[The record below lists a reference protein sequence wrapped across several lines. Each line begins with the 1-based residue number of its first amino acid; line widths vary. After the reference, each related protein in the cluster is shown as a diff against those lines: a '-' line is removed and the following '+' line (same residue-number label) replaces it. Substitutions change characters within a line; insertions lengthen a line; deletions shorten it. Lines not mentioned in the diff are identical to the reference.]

1 MFLRIRSCVA
11 TYTQVVKRHAPAHVP
26 HFGKVKYRQW
36 NCINENANKY
46 KSDVGNQG
54 SNQWHQNQGFSPTVL
69 EIKYIFRLG
78 RNIITILLYRR
89 VLRQSSR
96 KSQPVLYQQNPC
108 TTNTCWF
115 PWWLR
120 NELLGGYD
128 DFCILNDCIQLN
140 LHISYAI
147 RCLYFVELHWP
158 QNWWIQRRKSQVLL

>member
-78 RNIITILLYRR
+78 CNILTILLYRR

-108 TTNTCWF
+108 TTEIQNF
-115 PWWLR
+115 SQ
-120 NELLGGYD
+120 
-128 DFCILNDCIQLN
+128 CIQRNDDLSYCQN
-140 LHISYAI
+140 FSDMISVAY
-147 RCLYFVELHWP
+147 LYLVYRTVVEVALKNSR
-158 QNWWIQRRKSQVLL
+158 QLKTYWIKTLKQSSVR

>member
-69 EIKYIFRLG
+69 FRNQIHFQIGL
-78 RNIITILLYRR
+78 RYNNSLTVSESAPPIIT
-89 VLRQSSR
+89 
-96 KSQPVLYQQNPC
+96 
-108 TTNTCWF
+108 
-115 PWWLR
+115 
-120 NELLGGYD
+120 
-128 DFCILNDCIQLN
+128 
-140 LHISYAI
+140 
-147 RCLYFVELHWP
+147 
-158 QNWWIQRRKSQVLL
+158 